1 MQYGKLRKWNFNF
14 RRTLSAAWIRWE
26 PIASFSLFLTEE
38 RLLWKL
44 TRRETG
50 WHSSNIRC
58 INENLGFW
66 IARCGF
72 RILCCRSRMA
82 GTGSSTPCPWN
93 VDSRFHSLA
102 RFQVSFIEQAP
113 AVKKV
118 DNAVHG
124 INLYPAV
131 DSAMSPLQLVIHVVQ
146 NRRAGE
152 QKSHWVKTNKENYNL
167 ELCICPLFVLSQC
180 GFCSPAWRFCTT
192 WMASYKG
199 PIAFP
204 NTYLLD
210 RDLSRG

>member
-14 RRTLSAAWIRWE
+14 RGTLSAAWIRWE

-58 INENLGFW
+58 IHENLGFW

-82 GTGSSTPCPWN
+82 GTGSSIPCPWN
-93 VDSRFHSLA
+93 VDSRFQSLP
-102 RFQVSFIEQAP
+102 RFRASYIEQAP

-118 DNAVHG
+118 DNNDIHG
-124 INLYPAV
+124 INLYPV
-131 DSAMSPLQLVIHVVQ
+131 DSAIGPLQLVIHVVQ
-146 NRRAGE
+146 
-152 QKSHWVKTNKENYNL
+152 TNHLK
-167 ELCICPLFVLSQC
+167 LCMSFVCLVPVRLLLSC
-180 GFCSPAWRFCTT
+180 VVILYHVNC
-192 WMASYKG
+192 
-199 PIAFP
+199 
-204 NTYLLD
+204 
-210 RDLSRG
+210 